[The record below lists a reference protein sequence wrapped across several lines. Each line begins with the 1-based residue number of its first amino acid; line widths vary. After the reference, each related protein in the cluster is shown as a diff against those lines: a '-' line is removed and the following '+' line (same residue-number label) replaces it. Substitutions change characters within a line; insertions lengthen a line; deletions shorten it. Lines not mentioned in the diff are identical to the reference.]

1 MKKFRFYFAIIGWV
15 FAFTLHLFSLADVN
29 YHFPAQFV
37 SAWLLNIGLFIVW
50 FPVLI
55 NIKNEEPEVLSEP
68 VQTSDLYKNTPTW
81 MKILV
86 AICIPYAAINFALIF
101 PNHSGLP
108 AISNGQYVLI
118 YHKEVIKTLTLREY
132 QHYQA
137 NEIKAL
143 TGHLLFFY
151 GLAVAAYYPFGK
163 QE

>member
-1 MKKFRFYFAIIGWV
+1 MKKFRFYFAITGWV
-15 FAFTLHLFSLADVN
+15 LAFTLHLFSLADFN

-37 SAWLLNIGLFIVW
+37 SAWSLNIGLFIVW
-50 FPVLI
+50 FPALM
-55 NIKNEEPEVLSEP
+55 NMKNEGPEDLSEP
-68 VQTSDLYKNTPTW
+68 EQKPTLYKNTPTW

-108 AISNGQYVLI
+108 VINNGQYVLS
-118 YHKEVIKTLTLREY
+118 HHGQVIKTLTLSEY

-151 GLAVAAYYPFGK
+151 GLAIAVYYPFGK
-163 QE
+163 RD